1 MFPARTSFPM
11 STAATTPAPQ
21 DQPWFPAADWVK
33 RHKALV
39 PRPPR
44 PGRPGVRRRLDHRG
58 LADGRPGGVGTP
70 PSPRCTRATW
80 ASAGDETAHV
90 LWRLDHGAVDGLA
103 PKLVVLLI
111 GTNNLGNVGHTPAQ
125 AAAGVAAVV
134 ANLRAKLPA
143 TPVLLLAV
151 LPRDREAGDAL
162 RLAVDELNRLIAPR
176 ADGRHVHWLDV
187 GPLLLR
193 PDGTIARSV
202 MPDYLHLS
210 PAAYQ
215 TWADAMRPT
224 VERLMGLAR

>member
-1 MFPARTSFPM
+1 M
-11 STAATTPAPQ
+11 SATTPAPQ
-21 DQPWFPAADWVK
+21 DQPWFPASEWMQ
-33 RHKALV
+33 RHDDLITNRPARVDLV
-39 PRPPR
+39 FV
-44 PGRPGVRRRLDHRG
+44 GDSITEGWLT
-58 LADGRPGGVGTP
+58 DGRAAWDAAFAPLHPCNLGIG
-70 PSPRCTRATW
+70 
-80 ASAGDETAHV
+80 GDETAHV

-111 GTNNLGNVGHTPAQ
+111 GTNNLGNVGHNPAQ

-176 ADGRHVHWLDV
+176 ADGHHVHWLDV